1 MRRILAALF
10 ALFFTLS
17 AFAQASGAEPP
28 VEKASPLTVLVFV
41 VLFVGGCLGYLLYTW
56 WAQGKRAKA
65 ADEETPVKR
74 A

>member
-10 ALFFTLS
+10 ALFFTLH

-28 VEKASPLTVLVFV
+28 VEKASPLTVGIFV
-41 VLFVGGCLGYLLYTW
+41 LLFIGGCVGYLLYTW
-56 WAQGKRAKA
+56 WAQGKRAKVT
-65 ADEETPVKR
+65 DEETPVKR

>member
-10 ALFFTLS
+10 AFFFTFS
-17 AFAQASGAEPP
+17 AFAQAAAAEPP
-28 VEKASPLTVLVFV
+28 VEKASPLTVAIFV
-41 VLFVGGCLGYLLYTW
+41 VLFVGGCVGYLLYTW

-65 ADEETPVKR
+65 AAEETPVKR